1 LNYKK
6 ELVKL
11 GYRLEITKSKKGDEK
26 INNLTVK
33 ELIAGVDVMSEQ
45 LQLILEEVKKR
56 DELVLELENDKA
68 ALNDIIAKL
77 TEEMQSYIEK
87 IANMEEHVEELN
99 NVIKEQQDRIE
110 ERDNKIKRMESEA
123 QERYEDNCKLKDRL
137 IDVVNEK
144 NDLLRKVNS
153 IVGIIREDGDDK

>member
-56 DELVLELENDKA
+56 DNLVLELENDKA
-68 ALNDIIAKL
+68 ALNDTIAKL
-77 TEEMQSYIEK
+77 ANEMQEYIEK

>member
-1 LNYKK
+1 M
-6 ELVKL
+6 

-26 INNLTVK
+26 IDNLTVK

-45 LQLILEEVKKR
+45 LNLILEEVKKR
-56 DELVLELENDKA
+56 DDLVLELENDKA
-68 ALNDIIAKL
+68 ELNDIIAKL
-77 TEEMQSYIEK
+77 TEEMQDYINN
-87 IANMEEHVEELN
+87 IASMEEHINALN
-99 NVIKEQQDRIE
+99 NVIKDQQVRIE

-153 IVGIIREDGDDK
+153 IVGIIREDGDGK

>member
-56 DELVLELENDKA
+56 DNLVLELENDKD
-68 ALNDIIAKL
+68 ALNDTIAKL
-77 TEEMQSYIEK
+77 ANEMQEYIEK

>member
-137 IDVVNEK
+137 IDVDNEK

>member
-153 IVGIIREDGDDK
+153 IVGIIREDGDGK

>member
-1 LNYKK
+1 M
-6 ELVKL
+6 

-26 INNLTVK
+26 IDDLTVK

-45 LQLILEEVKKR
+45 LNLILEEVKKR
-56 DELVLELENDKA
+56 DDLVLELENDKA
-68 ALNDIIAKL
+68 ELNDIIAKL
-77 TEEMQSYIEK
+77 TEEMQDYINN
-87 IANMEEHVEELN
+87 IASMEEHINALN
-99 NVIKEQQDRIE
+99 NVIKDQQVRIE

-153 IVGIIREDGDDK
+153 IVGIIREDGDGK

>member
-1 LNYKK
+1 M
-6 ELVKL
+6 

-45 LQLILEEVKKR
+45 LNLILEEVKKR
-56 DELVLELENDKA
+56 DELVVELENDKA

-77 TEEMQSYIEK
+77 TEEMQSYIDG
-87 IANMEEHVEELN
+87 IASMEEHVNTLN
-99 NVIKEQQDRIE
+99 DVIKEQQDRIE
-110 ERDNKIKRMESEA
+110 ERDNKIKRLESEA

-144 NDLLRKVNS
+144 NELLRKVNS

>member
-1 LNYKK
+1 M
-6 ELVKL
+6 
-11 GYRLEITKSKKGDEK
+11 GYRLEITNTKSKKGEDK

-45 LQLILEEVKKR
+45 LNLILEEVKKR
-56 DELVLELENDKA
+56 DELVLELENDKL

-77 TEEMQSYIEK
+77 TEDIQGYVNELAVK
-87 IANMEEHVEELN
+87 EENINELN
-99 NVIKEQQDRIE
+99 NAIKEQQNRIE

-123 QERYEDNCKLKDRL
+123 QERYEDNCKLKDKL

-144 NDLLRKVNS
+144 NDLLRKINS
-153 IVGIIREDGDDK
+153 ICGIIREDGDDE

>member
-1 LNYKK
+1 
-6 ELVKL
+6 L
-11 GYRLEITKSKKGDEK
+11 GYRLEITNTKSKKGDDK

-45 LQLILEEVKKR
+45 LNLILEEVKKR
-56 DELVLELENDKA
+56 DDLVLELENDKL
-68 ALNDIIAKL
+68 ALNDIITKL
-77 TEEMQSYIEK
+77 TEDMQGYVNELAVK
-87 IANMEEHVEELN
+87 EETINELN
-99 NVIKEQQDRIE
+99 NVIKEQQNKIE